1 MLLVLGAAAC
11 DQAPRRRPESFE
23 STAAEAKI
31 PNSRCKVPA
40 QRAVIL
46 ERDGAVL
53 ETWTLRLD
61 EVANDSLPDDP
72 AFLAYRAAIE
82 RDRADVR
89 RPAADPPIART
100 EAEEEVWR
108 NEHFNNE
115 LVFRGAVGSID
126 RISCLDALLFARQAS
141 RISQIDQPTEFLASV
156 LKRKTGART
165 DLVVVFGAGS
175 EMFPPREV
183 YGFEIVVAQVALVGE
198 LRVTVGSIRVGA
210 LFRRRK
216 RVCRWNALRDRC
228 RILSPVVEAEMRAI
242 DLKEQVVL
250 AGTRAVMHAG
260 PSIGRQSNQMRGDR
274 PFFHARVLLLK
285 PANNL
290 FAIDELAGL
299 QPVRRCA
306 EACRRAAKLCRQMA

>member
-100 EAEEEVWR
+100 EAEDEVWR

-175 EMFPPREV
+175 EMFPPKEV
-183 YGFEIVVAQVALVGE
+183 YGFEIVDRFLAEGWSYWYAIHNHTVQRNGGLLALGVPAPSTSDVQLYRSLAETMGLE
-198 LRVTVGSIRVGA
+198 SLRVTNGFYTFSAPVDELS
-210 LFRRRK
+210 
-216 RVCRWNALRDRC
+216 ALR
-228 RILSPVVEAEMRAI
+228 
-242 DLKEQVVL
+242 
-250 AGTRAVMHAG
+250 
-260 PSIGRQSNQMRGDR
+260 
-274 PFFHARVLLLK
+274 AR
-285 PANNL
+285 
-290 FAIDELAGL
+290 
-299 QPVRRCA
+299 
-306 EACRRAAKLCRQMA
+306 